1 MISDKLEEAAKGFV
15 EARNKGLVEST
26 KDSLQGW
33 RDLGGMDVGLAVLID
48 LVFLAIG
55 YGAWSSGGLVQWVG
69 AALVFMGAFGILEKI
84 ARRVI

>member
-48 LVFLAIG
+48 LVFLRDRLRR
-55 YGAWSSGGLVQWVG
+55 LVQRRAGPVG
-69 AALVFMGAFGILEKI
+69 RSALIFMGAFGILEKI
-84 ARRVI
+84 GGG